1 MPFTFRKA
9 ARVPSAEAGAAGEV
23 RIAGWLLFLAL
34 LVFVLILWGGVVRL
48 SGSGLSIPD
57 WPLINGSLLP
67 PATEAEWQTVFE
79 SYQKVTP
86 PSFVE
91 TPMSEFKK
99 MFWIEYGHRFLA
111 ALVGIVFL
119 AVFVRGFR
127 NVSLRRQVGAHLIFA
142 AMLLVG
148 QAILGGVVVKE
159 ELKGELVAA
168 HLGTAFW
175 FFGVLLWMALKLS
188 RMEGAILERTGRK
201 GLVLLAWAATLFVF
215 IQIVSGGLVAG
226 SRAGLVFNTFP
237 KIGDFWIP
245 PAHVL
250 WSSVYQPAINNVFQ
264 NQILIQFFH
273 RWWAFIAAGL
283 VIWAHI
289 AALKVS
295 TTPRARLAARGSA
308 VFVTLQVILGIGNL
322 MMKAPFGMSLAHLAT
337 GLSLFALMVILTY
350 EVRFRWESQP
360 ARYEAPVA

>member
-1 MPFTFRKA
+1 MPIFEKSTAVKTSETA
-9 ARVPSAEAGAAGEV
+9 PKGEV
-23 RIAGWLLFLAL
+23 RIAGWLLFLSL

-67 PATEAEWQTVFE
+67 PMSDGEWQTVFE

-91 TPMSEFKK
+91 TPMAEFKK

-127 NVSLRRQVGAHLIFA
+127 NIYLRRQVGAHLIFA
-142 AMLLVG
+142 AILLVG
-148 QAILGGVVVKE
+148 QALLGGVVVKE
-159 ELKGELVAA
+159 DLKGELVAA

-188 RMEGAILERTGRK
+188 RMEGAILERSGRK
-201 GLVLLAWAATLFVF
+201 GLVLLAWAATVFVF

-226 SRAGLVFNTFP
+226 SRAGMVFNTFP

-273 RWWAFIAAGL
+273 RWWAFAAAGL
-283 VIWAHI
+283 VIWAHVM
-289 AALKVS
+289 ALKVS
-295 TTPRARLAARGSA
+295 TTPRARLAARGTA
-308 VFVTLQVILGIGNL
+308 VFIVLQIILGIGNL

-350 EVRFRWESQP
+350 EIRFRHESQP
-360 ARYEAPVA
+360 ARYEAAAA

>member
-1 MPFTFRKA
+1 MPIFEKSTAVKTSETA
-9 ARVPSAEAGAAGEV
+9 PKGEV
-23 RIAGWLLFLAL
+23 RIAGWLLFLSL

-67 PATEAEWQTVFE
+67 PMSDGEWQAVFE

-91 TPMSEFKK
+91 TPMAEFKK

-127 NVSLRRQVGAHLIFA
+127 NIYLRRQVGAHLIFA
-142 AMLLVG
+142 AILLVG
-148 QAILGGVVVKE
+148 QALLGGVVVKE
-159 ELKGELVAA
+159 DLKGELVAA

-188 RMEGAILERTGRK
+188 RMEGAILERSGRK
-201 GLVLLAWAATLFVF
+201 GLVLLAWAATVFVF

-226 SRAGLVFNTFP
+226 SRAGMVFNTFP

-273 RWWAFIAAGL
+273 RWWAFAAAGL
-283 VIWAHI
+283 VIWAHVM
-289 AALKVS
+289 ALKVS
-295 TTPRARLAARGSA
+295 TTPRARLAARGTA
-308 VFVTLQVILGIGNL
+308 VFIVLQIILGIGNL

-350 EVRFRWESQP
+350 EIRFRHESQP
-360 ARYEAPVA
+360 ARYEAAAA